1 MLFLL
6 NTHVL
11 EVDAPEARLARRWK
25 TLGCGDPRSMM
36 ARDALDFAK
45 AVMKSHMANKTELE
59 SELAADIGALI
70 ISKTGANAA
79 LFIDGSEP
87 RLTLLP
93 EGILAS
99 LADKLDDGSEVEVT
113 EIWPK
118 AA

>member
-6 NTHVL
+6 NDRII
-11 EVDAPEARLARRWK
+11 EVDAPEVRLARRWK
-25 TLGCGDPRSMM
+25 TLGCGDPRAMM

-45 AVMKSHMANKTELE
+45 AVVDSSRANQIELDVE
-59 SELAADIGALI
+59 EMGDLAALI

-79 LFIDGSEP
+79 LFLDSGEP

-99 LADKLDDGSEVEVT
+99 LSERLEQGQDMAME